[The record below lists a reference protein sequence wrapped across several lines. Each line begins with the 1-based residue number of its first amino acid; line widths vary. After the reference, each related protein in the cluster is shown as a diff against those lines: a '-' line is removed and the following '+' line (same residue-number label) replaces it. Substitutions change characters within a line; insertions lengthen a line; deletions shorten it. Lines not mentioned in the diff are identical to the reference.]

1 MRLLQ
6 LLILALLVTVGKG
19 DTFAT
24 GSSTLSQ
31 FHPTTGF
38 EVLYHS
44 DTSCST
50 PTLSGHVFAECSYA
64 TDYGHPFL
72 SLTDSGSGDS
82 SEGGC
87 DGCSPLLGAQNEA
100 TVGFRDRIIFYGPP
114 GKTVS
119 VGWSFDI
126 NIGFSFNQGT
136 YGDIGFSVAFPFD
149 SVTFD
154 VPYDMSIVLSGWLG
168 IFGDCELFG
177 DISCPLFESA
187 DVKVNGFHVFD
198 TPNPVCT
205 NYDSPA
211 SICGPPIDVSIH
223 TASGFLY
230 GGHTPEP
237 SSLLLLVTAALALL
251 VSRSGQIAHNF
262 GLRRWRRDS

>member
-1 MRLLQ
+1 VRLLQ
-6 LLILALLVTVGKG
+6 LLILALLVTVVKG

-24 GSSTLSQ
+24 GSATLSQ
-31 FHPTTGF
+31 FNPTGPD

-50 PTLSGHVFAECSYA
+50 PTLSGHVFAECDYT
-64 TDYGHPFL
+64 TDYGHLFL
-72 SLTDSGSGDS
+72 SLTDSGSGDP
-82 SEGGC
+82 SEGGGC

-126 NIGFSFNQGT
+126 DIGFDFNQGT
-136 YGDIGFSVAFPFD
+136 FGDIGFSVAFPFD

-168 IFGDCELFG
+168 VFGDACELFD

-198 TPNPVCT
+198 SINPACAS
-205 NYDSPA
+205 YDANPA
-211 SICGPPIDVSIH
+211 ICGPPLDVSIY
-223 TASGFLY
+223 TRSGFLY

-237 SSLLLLVTAALALL
+237 SSLLLLATAAGIVLL
-251 VSRSGQIAHNF
+251 VSP
-262 GLRRWRRDS
+262 LRRRA

>member
-1 MRLLQ
+1 VRLLQ
-6 LLILALLVTVGKG
+6 LLILALLVTVVKG
-19 DTFAT
+19 DTFVT

-31 FHPTTGF
+31 FHPTGL

-50 PTLSGHVFAECSYA
+50 PTLNGNVFAECGYTA
-64 TDYGHPFL
+64 DYGHVFL
-72 SLTDSGSGDS
+72 SLADSGSGDP

-87 DGCSPLLGAQNEA
+87 DGCSPLLNAQNEA

-126 NIGFSFNQGT
+126 DIGFSFNQGT
-136 YGDIGFSVAFPFD
+136 FGDIGFSVPSFPF

-154 VPYDMSIVLSGWLG
+154 VPYDMSIVLSGSLG
-168 IFGDCELFG
+168 MFGDACELFD

-198 TPNPVCT
+198 SINPACAS
-205 NYDSPA
+205 YDAPA
-211 SICGPPIDVSIH
+211 SLCGPPIDVSIY
-223 TASGFLY
+223 TRSGFLY

-237 SSLLLLVTAALALL
+237 STFLLLATAAGIVLL
-251 VSRSGQIAHNF
+251 VSR
-262 GLRRWRRDS
+262 LRRRA

>member
-1 MRLLQ
+1 
-6 LLILALLVTVGKG
+6 VTVAKG

-24 GSSTLSQ
+24 GSATLTK
-31 FHPTTGF
+31 FNPTSD

-50 PTLSGHVFAECSYA
+50 PTLSGNVFAECDYTA
-64 TDYGHPFL
+64 DYGHLFL
-72 SLTDSGSGDS
+72 SLTDSGSGDYFF
-82 SEGGC
+82 EGV
-87 DGCSPLLGAQNEA
+87 GAQNEA

-119 VGWSFDI
+119 VGWSVDLPI
-126 NIGFSFNQGT
+126 PEANFNLGT
-136 YGDIGFSVAFPFD
+136 FGDIGFDFIPFPFT
-149 SVTFD
+149 VTFD
-154 VPYDMSIVLSGWLG
+154 VPYDMSIVLSGRLAM
-168 IFGDCELFG
+168 FGDLCELFD
-177 DISCPLFESA
+177 DIGCPLFESA

-198 TPNPVCT
+198 SINPACA

-211 SICGPPIDVSIH
+211 SLCGPPLDVSIH

-237 SSLLLLVTAALALL
+237 STLSLLATAMGIGLLLL
-251 VSRSGQIAHNF
+251 
-262 GLRRWRRDS
+262 RRTRRA